1 MNATNFRRMALGLE
15 GAEEGAHMGH
25 PDFRV
30 NGRIFATLRTDLHTG
45 VVKLSPGQQQEWLRS
60 APRAFFPQN
69 GAWGLQGWTTVH
81 LGEIDEETLGEALTM
96 AWQGAM
102 AKKAPARAKVA
113 PPAKRQPA
121 PRATTSGT
129 RSAKTPTTVDEVH
142 RRMCTGC
149 SADPGEGEGD
159 RQNGSTGIR
168 REDQLPHTRVHDERR
183 APLFCRLQESHRHLS
198 ACEG

>member
-1 MNATNFRRMALGLE
+1 MQVRDFRRIALGLD
-15 GAEEGAHMGH
+15 GAAEGAHMGH
-25 PDFRV
+25 PDFRA
-30 NGRIFATLRTDLHTG
+30 NSRIFATLRGDRHTG
-45 VVKLSPGQQQEWLRS
+45 VVKLSPGQQQEWLRT
-60 APRAFFPQN
+60 APRAFSPQN

-129 RSAKTPTTVDEVH
+129 SGAKTPTTVDEYH
-142 RRMCTGC
+142 RRMCARC
-149 SADPGEGEGD
+149 AADPGEGEGD
-159 RQNGSTGIR
+159 RQKGSAGIGQR
-168 REDQLPHTRVHDERR
+168 R
-183 APLFCRLQESHRHLS
+183 S
-198 ACEG
+198 ATAYPRS